1 MNETLNAEDRRHV
14 RTSAIASLAF
24 VFTFLLGGVAWA
36 GASAP
41 PSRETKSVAVAA
53 AAAATNGPA
62 VEQND
67 PGCGCAE
74 ACLAR

>member
-41 PSRETKSVAVAA
+41 PSRETKPVAA
-53 AAAATNGPA
+53 AAAAETSGPA
-62 VEQND
+62 VEQTD

-74 ACLAR
+74 ACLVR